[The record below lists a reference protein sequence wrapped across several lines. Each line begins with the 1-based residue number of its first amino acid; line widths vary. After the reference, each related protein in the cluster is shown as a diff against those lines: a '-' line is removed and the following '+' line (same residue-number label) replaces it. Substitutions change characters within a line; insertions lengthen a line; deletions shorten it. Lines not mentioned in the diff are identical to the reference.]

1 MKKMNADVAVIGAG
15 GMGALFGA
23 ILADNGL
30 EVVLI
35 DKNEKHVEAI
45 VSEGLK
51 IEGYDGVQT
60 MKIPATRRFS
70 DLESADLLFFQCK
83 AYGTRDAAK
92 SARCFCRED
101 SVCISFQNGLGNEEI
116 IAEEL
121 GSEKVLGGL
130 TTMAGMR
137 LEPGRIRDFSRSPT
151 HPIGTP
157 SYIGEMRGGP
167 SERVTG
173 IADKLT
179 RAGLQTHA
187 SDDIRLEIWKKL
199 MGNIATG
206 AVSGLTN
213 LTIATALGIPELK
226 AISLQAI
233 DEALEV
239 ARACG
244 IMLDREAVLKGLEMI
259 SIPGGTGDNKSSMC
273 VDLLNRRPTELDF
286 IYGKVIRLAEEKG
299 IRTPTLKTLHALFKV
314 AESKYPES
322 AG

>member
-1 MKKMNADVAVIGAG
+1 MKREHVDVAIIGAG

-23 ILADNGL
+23 ILAENGL
-30 EVVLI
+30 EVVLV
-35 DKNEKHVEAI
+35 DTNEKHVEAI
-45 VSEGLK
+45 NSEGLK
-51 IEGYDGVQT
+51 IEGYEGVQT
-60 MKIPATRRFS
+60 MMLPATSRFS

-83 AYGTRDAAK
+83 AYGTRDAAR
-92 SARCFCRED
+92 SARCFCHEN

-130 TTMAGMR
+130 TTMSGMR
-137 LEPGRIRDFSRSPT
+137 LEPGRIRDFSRSPAL
-151 HPIGTP
+151 PSGVP
-157 SYIGEMRGGP
+157 SYIGEMQGGP
-167 SERVTG
+167 SERVAT
-173 IADKLT
+173 IAEKLT
-179 RAGLQTHA
+179 KAGLQTHA

-199 MGNIATG
+199 MGNIATA

-213 LTIATALGIPELK
+213 LTIDTALGIPELK
-226 AISLQAI
+226 SVSLQAI

-239 ARACG
+239 ANACG
-244 IMLDREAVLKGLEMI
+244 ITLDREAVMKGLEMI

-286 IYGKVIRLAEEKG
+286 IYGKVIRLGEENG

-314 AESKYPES
+314 TESKYL
-322 AG
+322 GNVV